1 MNNRIKFSIIGAL
14 IGFLAIFALMSPW
27 FGIEDSF
34 SFYPLYIPG
43 AIVGAIIGL
52 LIGKKKDDVC
62 YASTTESQILH
73 NKQQQDKD
81 STTILLDYKKLLDA
95 GVITQEEFDQKK
107 EELLKKL

>member
-14 IGFLAIFALMSPW
+14 IGFLAIFALMAPL
-27 FGIEDSF
+27 FGIEDSLD
-34 SFYPLYIPG
+34 FYLLYIPG

-52 LIGKKKDDVC
+52 LIGKKKDDAC
-62 YASTTESQILH
+62 YASTTETQIQH

-81 STTILLDYKKLLDA
+81 STTILLDYKKLLNA
-95 GVITQEEFDQKK
+95 GVITQEEFDKKK